1 MKPFNEKLIELRN
14 ERGLRQK
21 DVADALAIAQPT
33 YSLYEAGKRET
44 SFSMLIRIACYFGVT
59 TDYLLGLEDVRTHD
73 KSMLI
78 EMLNDREARLYR
90 YREQLCRIY
99 MEIGDVLNANTTQS

>member
-1 MKPFNEKLIELRN
+1 MTFSERLVELRN
-14 ERGLRQK
+14 EKGLSQAELSNELGVSK
-21 DVADALAIAQPT
+21 NSIYNYENEKHVPDANTVIKFA
-33 YSLYEAGKRET
+33 R
-44 SFSMLIRIACYFGVT
+44 FFNVT

-90 YREQLCRIY
+90 YSEQLCRIY

>member
-1 MKPFNEKLIELRN
+1 MSFSERLVELRN

-21 DVADALAIAQPT
+21 DVADSLAIAQPT
-33 YSLYEAGKRET
+33 YALYESGERKP
-44 SFSMLIRIACYFGVT
+44 SVSILIRMAYYFGVT

-90 YREQLCRIY
+90 YSEQLCRIY

>member
-1 MKPFNEKLIELRN
+1 MAFSERLVELRSEKGLSQAELSNELGVSKNSIYYYENEKR
-14 ERGLRQK
+14 
-21 DVADALAIAQPT
+21 VPDANTVIKFA
-33 YSLYEAGKRET
+33 R
-44 SFSMLIRIACYFGVT
+44 FFNVT

-90 YREQLCRIY
+90 YSEQLCRIY